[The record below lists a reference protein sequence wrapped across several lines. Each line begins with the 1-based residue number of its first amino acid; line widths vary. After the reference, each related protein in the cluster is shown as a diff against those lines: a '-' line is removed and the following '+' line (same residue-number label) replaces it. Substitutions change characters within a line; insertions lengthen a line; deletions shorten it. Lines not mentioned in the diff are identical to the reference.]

1 MSQSNGNPGTNEMG
15 RRGSSRPAAGP
26 QSARGVDARELLKG
40 RLALP
45 VPEVAELIGVSSAS
59 VRSMIARGDL
69 AGRKVGGGTERVTY
83 IVPTGALLA
92 WLEGKAG
99 VSSEE
104 GAA

>member
-1 MSQSNGNPGTNEMG
+1 
-15 RRGSSRPAAGP
+15 
-26 QSARGVDARELLKG
+26 
-40 RLALP
+40 
-45 VPEVAELIGVSSAS
+45 
-59 VRSMIARGDL
+59 MIARGDL